1 MVEDTKK
8 EVIAKVLALENRVNG
23 KYQYAFEID
32 ELYVKSKRGKSYEQ
46 PKNSPNSQIYHDVCR
61 NKIFFKI
68 LNTDVTQMSQTLEG
82 QS

>member
-32 ELYVKSKRGKSYEQ
+32 ELYVKSK
-46 PKNSPNSQIYHDVCR
+46 NSQIYHDVCC
-61 NKIFFKI
+61 NKIFLKY
-68 LNTDVTQMSQTLEG
+68 
-82 QS
+82 